1 MLMTTVSLLKLYA
14 PIWVPLFF
22 ILMWF
27 DLWISYKRREYI
39 KEQGGIL
46 LEIRIPR
53 EILKSPLSMEIF
65 MNVLHQTSVGSLVDV
80 YYKGRV
86 RPWFSLEIV
95 SIDGHVH
102 FYIWTP
108 TKFKN
113 VIEAQLYAQFPNIE
127 VHETKDYALNVHH
140 NPLKTSFGWIGQFA
154 LTKAD
159 AYPIKTYIEYGLD
172 KDPKEEYKND
182 PIVPTLE
189 FLGSLKKG
197 EQAWIQ
203 ILVQGHTKEGIK
215 YGRLSLKPDWSVG
228 VKKEIEEIVKKGTMK
243 AADEK
248 KTGFLNLSESQKD
261 TIKAIERTLS
271 KPAFDTMIRAAY
283 IADKEALNKN
293 NIGGLLGSFKQFGS
307 NSLNG
312 FKPGFNAGYD
322 YPWQDFKGIRKK
334 NNEIKLL
341 EAYKRRSFFN
351 LPFKNFH
358 GKPFILTSEE
368 LATLWH
374 FPSSIVAATPTLI
387 RLPSKKGE
395 APSNLPM

>member
-1 MLMTTVSLLKLYA
+1 MLMTAVSLLEYYA
-14 PIWVPLFF
+14 PIWVPVF
-22 ILMWF
+22 ILLFWF
-27 DLWISYKRREYI
+27 DTWMNYKRREYI
-39 KEQGGIL
+39 KEQGSTL
-46 LEIRIPR
+46 LEIKIPN

-65 MNVLHQTSVGSLVDV
+65 MNTLHQTSVGSLIDV
-80 YYKGRV
+80 YFKGRV
-86 RPWFSLEIV
+86 RSWFSLEIA
-95 SIDGHVH
+95 SIGGHVH
-102 FYIWTP
+102 FYIWTSP
-108 TKFKN
+108 KFKN
-113 VIEAQLYAQFPNIE
+113 IIEAQLYAQFPNVE
-127 VHETKDYALNVHH
+127 VHEAKDYTLDVHY
-140 NPLKTSFGWIGQFA
+140 NPEKISFGWIGQFA

-159 AYPIKTYIEYGLD
+159 AYPIKTYVEYGLD

-215 YGRLSLKPDWSVG
+215 FGRLSLKPDWSDG
-228 VKKEIEEIVKKGTMK
+228 VKKEINEILKKATLK
-243 AADEK
+243 TADEK
-248 KTGFLNLSESQKD
+248 KTSYLNLSESQND
-261 TIKAIERTLS
+261 TIKAIERTLA

-283 IADKEALNKN
+283 IAEKDVLNKN

-307 NSLNG
+307 NNLNG
-312 FKPGFNAGYD
+312 FKPSFNASYD
-322 YPWQDFKGIRKK
+322 YPWQDFKGIRKRK
-334 NNEIKLL
+334 NEINLL

-351 LPFKNFH
+351 SPFKHFH

-368 LATLWH
+368 LATIWH
-374 FPSSIVAATPTLI
+374 FPSSTVAATPTLA